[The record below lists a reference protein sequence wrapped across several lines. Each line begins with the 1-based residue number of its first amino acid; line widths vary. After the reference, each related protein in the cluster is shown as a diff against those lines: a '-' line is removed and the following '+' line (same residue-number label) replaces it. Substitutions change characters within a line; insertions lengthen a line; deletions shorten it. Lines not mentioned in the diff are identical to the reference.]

1 MFEQITAE
9 SLLNRML
16 SKVAI
21 NIDKREGSLIYDALM
36 PAAIELKQLYI
47 ELDVIMNET
56 FADTSTREYLIR
68 RAKERGLEPYPAT
81 KAIMKAV
88 FNMDVPIGSRFNLN
102 ELNYTV
108 IEKISDGVFRVECET
123 AGSDANRNFGQL
135 IPIEY
140 INGLRTAEI
149 TELLIAGEDEEG
161 TEEFRQRYFASF
173 NAQAYGGNVYDY
185 KTKVKAIAGVG
196 GCKVYRAHEWNGGG
210 TVKLVITDSDYNVPS
225 SELIDKVQ
233 TLIDPIVNSGEG
245 NGIAPIGHFVTVTAA
260 NAASIDVTLQL
271 SFADNWSWE
280 KCKSNIEAAIDNYF
294 YELNKFWD
302 TDTKIIVR
310 IAQIEAR
317 ILALDGIIDV
327 ISSSINGTN
336 RNIVIDK
343 DSLVIRGEV
352 NEARS

>member
-1 MFEQITAE
+1 MFEEITAE

-56 FADTSTREYLIR
+56 FADTATRNYLIR

-123 AGSDANRNFGQL
+123 AGSDTNRNFGQL

-149 TELLIAGEDEEG
+149 TELLIAGEDEES

-173 NAQAYGGNVYDY
+173 NAQAYGGNVHDY

-233 TLIDPIVNSGEG
+233 TLIDPVVNSGEG
-245 NGIAPIGHFVTVTAA
+245 NGVAPIGHFVTITAA
-260 NAASIDVTLQL
+260 NAANIDVTFQL
-271 SFADNWSWE
+271 SFADNWNWE
-280 KCKSNIEAAIDNYF
+280 KCKSNIEAAIDDYF

-302 TDTKIIVR
+302 SNTNIIVR
-310 IAQIEAR
+310 VAQLEAR
-317 ILALDGIIDV
+317 ILALEGIIDV
-327 ISSSINGTN
+327 LQTTINGTN
-336 RNIVIDK
+336 RNLVIDK
-343 DSLVIRGEV
+343 DSLVVRGDV
-352 NEARS
+352 DEA